1 MSDSQVQAPQIGTE
15 TGRMELVINDS
26 DVDDYLRAMDMDA
39 SLYPRDSP
47 GRRIAPPELAP
58 KLAMMTLI
66 QDYCLRVIG
75 NNIRAKQ
82 AFVCL
87 KPVYVGTRI
96 QAVGKLVDAYE
107 RRGKQFVTFEA
118 VFTDEAG
125 KQLVI
130 DRRTQLVTGANFKL
144 EKRT

>member
-1 MSDSQVQAPQIGTE
+1 MSNSQTQAPQIGTE
-15 TGRMELVINDS
+15 TGRIELVIGDR
-26 DVDDYLRAMDMDA
+26 DVDDYLHAMDMDA
-39 SLYPRDSP
+39 SLYPRD
-47 GRRIAPPELAP
+47 GTGKRIAPPELAP

-87 KPVYVGTRI
+87 KPVYVGSRI
-96 QAVGKLVDAYE
+96 RAVGRLVDTYE

-125 KQLVI
+125 ERLVI

-144 EKRT
+144 EKRI